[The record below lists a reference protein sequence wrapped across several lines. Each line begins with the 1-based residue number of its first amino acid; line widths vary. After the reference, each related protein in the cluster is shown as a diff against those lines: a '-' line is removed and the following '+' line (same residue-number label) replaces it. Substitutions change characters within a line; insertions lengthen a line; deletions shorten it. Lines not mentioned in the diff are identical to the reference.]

1 MVKSPEAFLVNHAT
15 CRARATVIQACRNP
29 VHKIRRTRSDS
40 AGEVVVVEAVV
51 VVVVVVGM
59 AMERDDEGEGWRV
72 VQAKVAMLWWWWS
85 NGKGRQATA
94 AAADDERRGVEL
106 SSGPVRQAAAKA

>member
-40 AGEVVVVEAVV
+40 AGEVVVVEAAAAVAV

-72 VQAKVAMLWWWWS
+72 EGGESEGGDVVVVVVQWE
-85 NGKGRQATA
+85 GKT
-94 AAADDERRGVEL
+94 
-106 SSGPVRQAAAKA
+106 SYCSC